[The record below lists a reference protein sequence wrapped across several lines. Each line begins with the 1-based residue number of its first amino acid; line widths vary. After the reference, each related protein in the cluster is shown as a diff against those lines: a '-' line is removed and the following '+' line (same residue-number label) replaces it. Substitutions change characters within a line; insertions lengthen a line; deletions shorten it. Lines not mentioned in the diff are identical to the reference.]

1 MKPWYY
7 KIPIC
12 ESGSNGADTT
22 ADLPDQE
29 DCTSVLALATML
41 RGAAAS
47 IADTLYPYLPKKS
60 RTVVHAAQKT
70 RSLARQMQKKAQF
83 SAFSTGGKDW
93 VGQKKKK
100 QAEILKALA
109 DNDVFRQSGASSA
122 LEQAAKAQEKVLN
135 MQKKAQDI
143 SRMVNNHDYLPLML
157 EMMPQAG
164 ELKNILP
171 FLQMM
176 QQQK

>member
-12 ESGSNGADTT
+12 ETEAKGAKS
-22 ADLPDQE
+22 AVNPSESE

-41 RGAAAS
+41 RGNAAS

-70 RSLARQMQKKAQF
+70 RSLARQIQKKAQF

-93 VGQKKKK
+93 VGQKKNK

-109 DNDVFRQSGASSA
+109 ENDVFRQSGASST
-122 LEQAAKAQEKVLN
+122 LEQAAKAQEKVLH

-143 SRMVNNHDYLPLML
+143 SRMVHNHDYLPIML
-157 EMMPQAG
+157 EMMPQAS
-164 ELKNILP
+164 ELKSILP